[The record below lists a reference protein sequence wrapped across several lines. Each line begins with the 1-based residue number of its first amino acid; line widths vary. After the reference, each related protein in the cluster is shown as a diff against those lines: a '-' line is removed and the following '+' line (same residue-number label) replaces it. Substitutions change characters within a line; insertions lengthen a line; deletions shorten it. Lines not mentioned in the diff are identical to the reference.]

1 MLSYISE
8 HLGCLQSLATVYNT
22 LHKYLCTYGI
32 CIDTAVEL
40 VPRIVIAELKVFY
53 SDFSFL
59 YYSCVQHSV
68 NYLLYSKATQ
78 SPIYVYTFKKIFSIL
93 KFKNI

>member
-40 VPRIVIAELKVFY
+40 VPKIVIAELKVF
-53 SDFSFL
+53 L
-59 YYSCVQHSV
+59 
-68 NYLLYSKATQ
+68 
-78 SPIYVYTFKKIFSIL
+78 
-93 KFKNI
+93 